1 MSKASVCEKL
11 ALSFDE
17 SPWPK
22 WHKPQMGNLN
32 KDSTHPNPWYPPTQ
46 YERLGN
52 MAVPYRIYRHPQS
65 TYEPIKPLRNF
76 LEEDDLITNIGW
88 AAWKS
93 FIFGLAFAAN
103 DIVVINNIDTR
114 KARFARLCYLVP
126 PYVGMG
132 VSYVCFRE
140 ALGNVGK
147 EKNAA
152 WTYPVACIAPGTI
165 WGIVRNSFERGL
177 RFTFFSGVIAACWKW
192 NQQYGGLLSGGHSPH
207 QGLGGYATNEN
218 QHLDIDHQ
226 HNKFKRQSQTPE
238 GWKGWPF
245 TVADYNNWW
254 TPKEEPGWKK
264 HVSPE
269 EAQRGP
275 PSNQ

>member
-1 MSKASVCEKL
+1 MAKASIFEKL

-22 WHKPQMGNLN
+22 WNKPQMGNLN

-46 YERLGN
+46 YERMFNVAL
-52 MAVPYRIYRHPQS
+52 PYRIYRHPMS
-65 TYEPIKPLRNF
+65 TYEPLKPLRNF
-76 LEEDDLITNIGW
+76 LEEDPLLTNIGW

-93 FIFGLAFAAN
+93 FIFGMAFAAN
-103 DIVVINNIDTR
+103 DIIVINNIDTR

-132 VSYVCFRE
+132 VSYVCLRE
-140 ALGNVGK
+140 ALGNVGS
-147 EKNAA
+147 EKNAP

-165 WGIVRNSFERGL
+165 WGITRNSFEHGL
-177 RFTFFSGVIAACWKW
+177 RFTLFAGVIAACWKW
-192 NQQYGGLLSGGHSPH
+192 NQVYGGLLSGMG
-207 QGLGGYATNEN
+207 GLAFSSHENEN
-218 QHLDIDHQ
+218 LDYDHE
-226 HNKFKRQSQTPE
+226 HNRFRYQTQSAQ

-245 TVADYNNWW
+245 KIEDYNNWW
-254 TPKEEPGWKK
+254 TPREEPGWKK

-269 EAQRGP
+269 EAEKGP
-275 PSNQ
+275 PTNL